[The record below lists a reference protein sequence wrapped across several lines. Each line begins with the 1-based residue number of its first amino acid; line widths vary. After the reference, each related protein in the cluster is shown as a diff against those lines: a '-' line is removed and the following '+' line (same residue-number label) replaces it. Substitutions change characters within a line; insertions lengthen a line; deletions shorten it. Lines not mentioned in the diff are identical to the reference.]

1 LRSASKKSLLEE
13 NRIRPEG
20 KVMIGGSQITRCF
33 ETIPPKLC
41 KFALSIIVGLF
52 VSAGPTVLAQS
63 NNAEM
68 NGNYAFTFSGMTTGG
83 GDAFTPFSAVGR
95 FTADGAGNLTAG
107 ELDTNGV
114 GIPEKLVAQPFNGTY
129 QIGADHRGVM
139 DLNIPGGGTLA
150 FVMLAN
156 GNAKF
161 VEIDASGGHGTV
173 GSGFLERSDATAYNT
188 SSIVGD
194 YAFGVAGMDTGNDRT
209 AIAGRFTANGAGMFG
224 NGAADANHG
233 GMFTTLNALV
243 ATYAV
248 TDATTG
254 RGIINLPPLL
264 GGALQN
270 LNLVFYVV
278 NRAKIFAMETDVVT
292 PMTPLL
298 VGSVVQQQIPLGGFS
313 NASLN
318 GAMVFYLNGRAASG
332 CNGNAGPSPNIF
344 VGTLAGNGLGILNM
358 TYDQNCGGAP
368 SSVVALS
375 GTYAVAGSGRV
386 DIRPGSSYVAAYLVN
401 SNEGYLIVPDSTV
414 LAGFGE
420 PQTAMPLANTA
431 VRGNYGGSATN
442 PQALGVTIFSGEFS
456 ADGASPTGTIIGTQD
471 IGAPSG
477 ATTGMSVSATYA
489 VSSAPTNGRGT
500 ISGGIGGN
508 GVIWTISP
516 SKFIVLSLNDL
527 NPAVLVFEQ

>member
-1 LRSASKKSLLEE
+1 
-13 NRIRPEG
+13 
-20 KVMIGGSQITRCF
+20 MIGGSQTIRCF
-33 ETIPPKLC
+33 ETIQPKLRT
-41 KFALSIIVGLF
+41 KMRKLSLSIIIGFFLLVGQ
-52 VSAGPTVLAQS
+52 VVLAQT
-63 NNAEM
+63 NNTEM

-83 GDAFTPFSAVGR
+83 SGAFTPFSAVGR

-139 DLNIPGGGTLA
+139 DLNIPGGGKLA

-161 VEIDASGGHGTV
+161 VEIDAAGGHGTV
-173 GSGFLERSDATAYNT
+173 GSGLMEKSDATTYNT
-188 SSIVGD
+188 SRIVGD
-194 YAFGVAGMDTGNDRT
+194 YAFGVAGQDTGNNRT
-209 AIAGRFTANGAGMFG
+209 AIAGRMTANGAGMFG
-224 NGAADANHG
+224 NGAADVNHAG
-233 GMFTTLNALV
+233 TFTTLNALL

-248 TDATTG
+248 TDTSTG

-278 NRAKIFAMETDVVT
+278 NRGKLFAMETDVVT

-298 VGSVVQQQIPLGGFS
+298 VGSMVQQQVPLGGFS
-313 NASLN
+313 NVSLN
-318 GAMVFYLNGRAASG
+318 GAMVFYLDGRAASG

-344 VGTLAGNGLGILNM
+344 VGSLTGDGLGTLSM
-358 TYDQNCGGAP
+358 TYDQNCGGGP
-368 SSVVALS
+368 NSVAGLS
-375 GTYAVAGSGRV
+375 GTYIVSSGGRV
-386 DIRPGSSYVAAYLVN
+386 ELRPGSSFVVAYLAN
-401 SNEGYLIVPDSTV
+401 SNEGYLIAPDSTV

-420 PQTAMPLANTA
+420 PQAAMPLTNTA
-431 VRGNYGGSATN
+431 VRGNYGGSATD
-442 PQALGVTIFSGEFS
+442 PQALGVVIFSGEFS
-456 ADGASPTGTIIGTQD
+456 ADGASPTGTITGTED
-471 IGAPSG
+471 IGAPNG
-477 ATTGMSVSATYA
+477 ATTDMSVTATYA
-489 VSSAPTNGRGT
+489 VSSTPTNGRGT

-508 GVIWTISP
+508 GVIWAISP

-527 NPAVLVFEQ
+527 NPAVLIFEN